1 MPTLTSGNT
10 LSLNSLGSATGVAAG
25 ARALSAAKGNTTG
38 PIAMSSFA
46 IDSVGSVSGFTYAV
60 EGTTETYTIGFS
72 GDGANFNRISGR
84 AANFTW
90 TVPAGSFITLGTNS
104 GASATFSVSNMN
116 PQAPGSQAVL
126 QSIQTNTIRCV
137 FNDGFNDHIG
147 IGNGYGANKDKTVYS
162 VDSYDGN
169 SVALCLTSDSPILM
183 ADGSIKEIGEIEEGD
198 VLKGYA
204 IGGLDENSDGT
215 FYDWS
220 TSTLSTTPKDVT
232 VVNVV
237 YSFTGKYYSINN
249 GQITATS
256 EHPLL
261 VKELS
266 SGEYKF
272 KQVFLLEVGDKLVK
286 STETGLEEVEITS
299 ITLEN
304 ETTEIV
310 SIDVEENDTY
320 LVNGYITHNKGGNS
334 HSDLG
339 APSAPTGLAYSSPR
353 VDWTAVT
360 GTGTTGVTAYDVQ
373 IDNNSDFSSPTL
385 DYSEWSTT
393 GLEVNSLLS
402 AGTYY
407 CRVRAIDHGLKSSWS
422 TTLTFNR

>member
-1 MPTLTSGNT
+1 MATLTSGNT
-10 LSLNSLGSATGVAAG
+10 LSLNGLASATGQATKS
-25 ARALSAAKGNTTG
+25 LSAAKGNTTG

-46 IDSVGSVSGFTYAV
+46 IDSVGSVSGYTYAV
-60 EGTTETYTIGFS
+60 EGTTETYTLGFS

-90 TVPAGSFITLGTNS
+90 SVPAGSYITLGTNS
-104 GASATFSVSNMN
+104 GASCTFNVSNMN
-116 PQAPGSQAVL
+116 PQSPSSQAVL
-126 QSIQTNTIRCV
+126 QSIQSNTIRCV

-169 SVALCLTSDSPILM
+169 SVALCLTSDSPIIM

-198 VLKGYA
+198 VLKGYS

-220 TSTLSTTPKDVT
+220 TSNLNTTAKNVT

-266 SGEYKF
+266 SGDYKF

-286 STETGLEEVEITS
+286 STESGLEEIDITS
-299 ITLEN
+299 IVIEN

-339 APSAPTGLAYSSPR
+339 TPSAPTGLAYSSPR
-353 VDWTAVT
+353 IDWTAVT
-360 GTGTTGVTAYDVQ
+360 GTGSTGVTAYDVQ

-385 DYSEWSTT
+385 DYAEWSTT

-407 CRVRAIDHGLKSSWS
+407 CRVRAIDHGLKSNWS
-422 TTLTFNR
+422 STLTFNR

>member
-1 MPTLTSGNT
+1 MATLTSGNT
-10 LSLNSLGSATGVAAG
+10 LSLNSLAAATGQSTKSF
-25 ARALSAAKGNTTG
+25 SAAKGNSTG

-46 IDSVGSVSGFTYAV
+46 IDSVGSVSGYTYAV
-60 EGTTETYTIGFS
+60 EGTTETYTISFG
-72 GDGANFNRISGR
+72 GAGSNFNRISGR
-84 AANFTW
+84 AGNFTW
-90 TVPAGSFITLGTNS
+90 SVPAGSYITLGTNS
-104 GASATFSVSNMN
+104 GASSTFSVSNMN
-116 PQAPGSQAVL
+116 PQAPSAQTTL

-137 FNDGFNDHIG
+137 FADGFNDHIG
-147 IGNGYGANKDKTVYS
+147 SGNGYNTNKDKTVYS

-169 SVALCLTSDSPILM
+169 SVALCLTSDSPIVM

-198 VLKGYA
+198 VLKGYS

-220 TSTLSTTPKDVT
+220 TNTLSTTAKDVT

-237 YSFTGKYYSINN
+237 YSFTGKYYNINN

-261 VKELS
+261 VKELA

-272 KQVFLLEVGDKLVK
+272 KQIFLVEVGDKLIK
-286 STETGLEEVEITS
+286 SIEGGVEEVEVTS
-299 ITLEN
+299 IVLEN

-334 HSDLG
+334 HTDLG

-353 VDWTAVT
+353 VDWTAT
-360 GTGTTGVTAYDVQ
+360 SGTGTTGVTAYDVQ

-402 AGTYY
+402 SGTYY
-407 CRVRAIDHGLKSSWS
+407 ARVRAIDQGLKSNWS
-422 TTLTFNR
+422 STLTFNR

>member
-1 MPTLTSGNT
+1 MATLSSGNT
-10 LSLNSLGSATGVAAG
+10 LSLNGLASATGQSTKS
-25 ARALSAAKGNTTG
+25 LSAAKGNTTG

-46 IDSVGSVSGFTYAV
+46 IDSVGSVSGYTYAV
-60 EGTTETYTIGFS
+60 EGTTETYTLGFS
-72 GDGANFNRISGR
+72 GDGTNFSRISGR

-90 TVPAGSFITLGTNS
+90 SVPAGSYISLGTNS
-104 GASATFSVSNMN
+104 GASTTFSVSNMN
-116 PQAPGSQAVL
+116 PQSPGSQAVL

-137 FNDGFNDHIG
+137 FADGFNDHAT
-147 IGNGYGANKDKTVYS
+147 GYNTNKDKTVYS

-169 SVALCLTSDSPILM
+169 SVALCLTSDSPIMM
-183 ADGSIKEIGEIEEGD
+183 ADGTIKEIGEIEEGD
-198 VLKGYA
+198 VLKGYS

-220 TSTLSTTPKDVT
+220 TNTLNTTSKDVT

-266 SGEYKF
+266 TGQYKF
-272 KQVFLLEVGDKLVK
+272 KQVFLLEIGDKLIKATDSGV
-286 STETGLEEVEITS
+286 EEVNVSS
-299 ITLEN
+299 ITIEN

-334 HSDLG
+334 HTDLG

-353 VDWTAVT
+353 IDWTAVT

-393 GLEVNSLLS
+393 GLEVNTLLS

-407 CRVRAIDHGLKSSWS
+407 CRVRAIDHGLKSNWS
-422 TTLTFNR
+422 STLTFTR

>member
-1 MPTLTSGNT
+1 MATLSSGNT
-10 LSLNSLGSATGVAAG
+10 LSLNGLASATGQTTKS
-25 ARALSAAKGNTTG
+25 LSAAKGNTTG

-46 IDSVGSVSGFTYAV
+46 IDSVGSVSGYTYVV

-72 GDGANFNRISGR
+72 GDGANFTRISGR

-90 TVPAGSFITLGTNS
+90 SVPAGSYISLGSNS
-104 GASATFSVSNMN
+104 GASCTFNVTEMN
-116 PQAPGSQAVL
+116 PQAPSAQKVL
-126 QSIQTNTIRCV
+126 QSVQSHTIRCV
-137 FNDGFNDHIG
+137 FADGFNDHAT
-147 IGNGYGANKDKTVYS
+147 GYNTSKDKTVYS

-169 SVALCLTSDSPILM
+169 SVALCLTSDSPIIM
-183 ADGSIKEIGEIEEGD
+183 ADGSIKEIGLIEEGD
-198 VLKGYA
+198 ILKGYS
-204 IGGLDENSDGT
+204 IDGLGLDSDGT

-220 TSTLSTTPKDVT
+220 TANLNVVEKDVT

-266 SGEYKF
+266 SGDYKF
-272 KQVFLLEVGDKLVK
+272 KQVFLLEVGDKLIK
-286 STETGLEEVEITS
+286 ATDNGIEEVNVSS

-334 HSDLG
+334 FTDFG
-339 APSAPTGLAYSSPR
+339 APAAPTGAAYSSPR
-353 VDWTAVT
+353 IDWTAPASV
-360 GTGTTGVTAYDVQ
+360 GTTGITAYDLQ
-373 IDNNSDFSSPTL
+373 IANNSGFSTPTI
-385 DYSEWSTT
+385 DYTEWSAT
-393 GLEVNSLLS
+393 GLEVNTLLS
-402 AGTYY
+402 AGTWYF
-407 CRVRAIDHGLKSSWS
+407 RVRAIDQGLKSNWS
-422 TTLTFNR
+422 TTLTFTR

>member
-1 MPTLTSGNT
+1 MATLTSGNT
-10 LSLNSLGSATGVAAG
+10 LSLNGLASATGQSTKS
-25 ARALSAAKGNTTG
+25 LSAAKGNTTG

-46 IDSVGSVSGFTYAV
+46 IDSVGSVSGYTYAV
-60 EGTTETYTIGFS
+60 EGTTETYTLGFS

-90 TVPAGSFITLGTNS
+90 SVPAGSYITLGTNS
-104 GASATFSVSNMN
+104 GASCTFSVTNMN
-116 PQAPGSQAVL
+116 PQSPSSQTVL
-126 QSIQTNTIRCV
+126 QSIQSNTIRCV

-169 SVALCLTSDSPILM
+169 SVALCLTSDSPIIM

-198 VLKGYA
+198 VLKGYS

-220 TSTLSTTPKDVT
+220 TSNLNTTAKNVT

-266 SGEYKF
+266 SGDYKF

-286 STETGLEEVEITS
+286 STENGLEEIVITS
-299 ITLEN
+299 ITIEN

-320 LVNGYITHNKGGNS
+320 LVNGYITHNKGANS

-339 APSAPTGLAYSSPR
+339 TPSAPTGLAYSSPR

-360 GTGTTGVTAYDVQ
+360 GTGSTGVTAYDVQ

-407 CRVRAIDHGLKSSWS
+407 CRVRAIDHGLKSNWS
-422 TTLTFNR
+422 STLTFSR

>member
-1 MPTLTSGNT
+1 MATLSSGNT
-10 LSLNSLGSATGVAAG
+10 LSLNGLASATGQSTKS
-25 ARALSAAKGNTTG
+25 LSAAKGNTTG

-46 IDSVGSVSGFTYAV
+46 IDSVGSVSGYTYAV
-60 EGTTETYTIGFS
+60 EGTTETYTLGFS
-72 GDGANFNRISGR
+72 GDGANFSRISGR

-90 TVPAGSFITLGTNS
+90 SVPAGSYISLGTNS
-104 GASATFSVSNMN
+104 GASTTFSVSNMN
-116 PQAPGSQAVL
+116 PQSPSSQAVL

-137 FNDGFNDHIG
+137 FADGFNDHAT
-147 IGNGYGANKDKTVYS
+147 GYNTNKDKTVYS

-169 SVALCLTSDSPILM
+169 SVALCLTSDSPIMM
-183 ADGSIKEIGEIEEGD
+183 ADGTIKEIGEIEEGD
-198 VLKGYA
+198 VLKGYS

-220 TSTLSTTPKDVT
+220 TNTLNTTSKDVT

-266 SGEYKF
+266 TGQYKF
-272 KQVFLLEVGDKLVK
+272 KQVFLLEVGDKLIKAIDSGV
-286 STETGLEEVEITS
+286 EEVNISS
-299 ITLEN
+299 ITIEN

-334 HSDLG
+334 HTDLG

-353 VDWTAVT
+353 IDWTAVT

-373 IDNNSDFSSPTL
+373 IANNTGFTTPTI

-393 GLEVNSLLS
+393 GLEVNTLLS
-402 AGTYY
+402 AGTWY

-422 TTLTFNR
+422 STLTFTR

>member
-1 MPTLTSGNT
+1 MATLTSGNT
-10 LSLNSLGSATGVAAG
+10 LSLNSLASATGQSAKS
-25 ARALSAAKGNTTG
+25 LSAAKGDTTG

-46 IDSVGSVSGFTYAV
+46 IDSVGSVSGYTYAV
-60 EGTTETYTIGFS
+60 EGTTETYTISFGGAGGNFS
-72 GDGANFNRISGR
+72 RISGR

-90 TVPAGSFITLGTNS
+90 SVPAGSYITLGTNS
-104 GASATFSVSNMN
+104 GASCTFGVSNMN
-116 PQAPGSQAVL
+116 PQSPSSQAVL
-126 QSIQTNTIRCV
+126 QSIQSNTIRCV
-137 FNDGFNDHIG
+137 FADGYNDHIG
-147 IGNGYGANKDKTVYS
+147 AGNGYNTNKDKTVYS

-169 SVALCLTSDSPILM
+169 SVALCLTSDSPIVM

-198 VLKGYA
+198 VLKGYS

-220 TSTLSTTPKDVT
+220 TETLSTTSKDVT

-272 KQVFLLEVGDKLVK
+272 KQVFLIEVGDKLIK
-286 STETGLEEVEITS
+286 STETGLEEVDITS

-339 APSAPTGLAYSSPR
+339 TPSAPTGLAYSSPR

-407 CRVRAIDHGLKSSWS
+407 CRVRAIDHGLKSGWS
-422 TTLTFNR
+422 STLTFTR

>member
-1 MPTLTSGNT
+1 MATLTSGNT
-10 LSLNSLGSATGVAAG
+10 LSLNSLAAATGQSTKSF
-25 ARALSAAKGNTTG
+25 SAAKGNSTG

-46 IDSVGSVSGFTYAV
+46 IDSVGSVSGYTYAV
-60 EGTTETYTIGFS
+60 EGTTETYTISFGGAGSNFS
-72 GDGANFNRISGR
+72 RISGT
-84 AANFTW
+84 AGNFTW
-90 TVPAGSFITLGTNS
+90 SVPAGSFITLGTNS
-104 GASATFSVSNMN
+104 GASATFNVSNMN
-116 PQAPGSQAVL
+116 PQAPSAQVAL

-137 FNDGFNDHIG
+137 FVDGFNDHIG
-147 IGNGYGANKDKTVYS
+147 SGNGYNTNKDKTVYS

-169 SVALCLTSDSPILM
+169 SVALCLTSDSPIVM

-198 VLKGYA
+198 ILKGYS

-220 TSTLSTTPKDVT
+220 TSTLATTPKDVT

-237 YSFTGKYYSINN
+237 YSFTGKYYNINN

-261 VKELS
+261 VKELA

-272 KQVFLLEVGDKLVK
+272 KQIFLIEVGDKLIK
-286 STETGLEEVEITS
+286 SVEGGVEEIEVTS
-299 ITLEN
+299 VTLEN

-334 HSDLG
+334 HTDLG
-339 APSAPTGLAYSSPR
+339 IPSTPTGLAYSSPR

-360 GTGTTGVTAYDVQ
+360 GTGSTGVTAYDVQ

-407 CRVRAIDHGLKSSWS
+407 CRVRAIDHGLKSNWS
-422 TTLTFNR
+422 STLTFAR

>member
-1 MPTLTSGNT
+1 MATLTSGNT
-10 LSLNSLGSATGVAAG
+10 LSLNSLATATGQSTKSF
-25 ARALSAAKGNTTG
+25 SAAKGNSTG

-60 EGTTETYTIGFS
+60 ESTTETYTISFG
-72 GDGANFNRISGR
+72 GAGGNFNRISGTAR
-84 AANFTW
+84 NFTW
-90 TVPAGSFITLGTNS
+90 SVPAGSFITLGTNS

-116 PQAPGSQAVL
+116 PQAPSAQVAL

-147 IGNGYGANKDKTVYS
+147 TGNGYNTNRDKTVYS

-169 SVALCLTSDSPILM
+169 SVALCLTSDSPITM

-215 FYDWS
+215 FYDWT
-220 TSTLSTTPKDVT
+220 TSTLETTPKDVT

-237 YSFTGKYYSINN
+237 YSFTGKYYNINN
-249 GQITATS
+249 GQVTATS

-261 VKELS
+261 VKEPA

-272 KQVFLLEVGDKLVK
+272 KQIFLIEVGDKLIK
-286 STETGLEEVEITS
+286 SIEGGVEEVDVTS
-299 ITLEN
+299 IVLEN

-339 APSAPTGLAYSSPR
+339 IPSAPTGLAYSSPR

-360 GTGTTGVTAYDVQ
+360 GTGTAGVTAYDVQ
-373 IDNNSDFSSPTL
+373 IANNTGFTTPTL

-393 GLEVNSLLS
+393 GLEVNSLLT
-402 AGTYY
+402 AGTWYA
-407 CRVRAIDHGLKSSWS
+407 RVRAIDHGLKSNWS